1 MILSFS
7 VANFRS
13 FGEETSISFV
23 AGSRSND
30 HVGHLAAIPG
40 SSRKVLRTSVL
51 YGANG
56 AGKSN
61 LYRAMQVLR
70 DLAIGNVLGVQP
82 SPLLPFKF
90 WETEVPCS
98 RFEIVFAS
106 ESQIYRYRIEVSV
119 RAVCRE
125 SLEWLRGGVYE
136 VVYERAVNGRMSE
149 ISFGRAYG
157 EIVPE
162 KVRAQGVAGVSD
174 TRSFLALLCENVT
187 LQGVGAEIASV
198 YRWFRDLQF
207 IGPES
212 IHNSLVEVY
221 SDDAFRQFAE
231 EMLEKASGVH
241 GLRIRGKVMTAD
253 EIRRIVRPDFAAGT
267 VANLASP
274 AVMAMTMKNGMG
286 SEIQV
291 RKNPDNTFTAFEL
304 DAEHDLES
312 GRVGFLDLGD
322 ESDGTKRLIHLLP
335 ALYRVMRENKVCV
348 IDEVDRSMHALLSR
362 SFLRKFLGNPT
373 QGQLILTTQEDSL
386 LDAEI
391 FRRDEVWFAEKDSQG
406 MTRLYSLND
415 YRVRTAKTV
424 RDYYFQG
431 RYGAIPTLLREEAMQ
446 LNPGCRDE

>member
-7 VANFRS
+7 VENFRS
-13 FGEETSISFV
+13 FGDEARISFV
-23 AGSRSND
+23 AGTRSTD
-30 HVGHLAAIPG
+30 HAGHLAQIPE
-40 SSRKVLRTSVL
+40 SNRKVLRTSVL

-61 LYRAMQVLR
+61 LFRAMQVVR
-70 DLAIGNVLGVQP
+70 DFAIGNILGIQP
-82 SPLLPFKF
+82 SPLQPFKF
-90 WETEVPCS
+90 QKTDVSCS
-98 RFEIVFAS
+98 KFEITFVSAS
-106 ESQIYRYRIEVSV
+106 QVYRYRIQVSA
-119 RAVCRE
+119 RAVFGE
-125 SLEWLRGGVYE
+125 SLDWIRKGSFESI
-136 VVYERAVNGRMSE
+136 YERTVHEGVSE
-149 ISFGRAYG
+149 ISFGPVYG

-162 KVRAQGVAGVSD
+162 KVRAQGIAGVSD

-187 LQGVGAEIASV
+187 LQNVGAEIASV
-198 YRWFRDLQF
+198 CRWFRGLQF

-221 SDDAFRQFAE
+221 SDDSFRKFAE
-231 EMLEKASGVH
+231 EILENATGVH
-241 GLRIRGKVMTAD
+241 GLRVRDKILTAD
-253 EIRRIVRPDFAAGT
+253 EVRRMVRPDFAAGAF
-267 VANLASP
+267 ANLASP
-274 AVMAMTMKNGMG
+274 SVVAMTMKNGMG

-304 DAEHDLES
+304 DAEHNLAS

-335 ALYRVMRENKVCV
+335 ALYRVMNEDEICI

-362 SFLRKFLGNPT
+362 SFLRKFLGAPT
-373 QGQLILTTQEDSL
+373 RGQLILTTQEDSL

-391 FRRDEVWFAEKDSQG
+391 FRRDEVWFAEKDSQA

-431 RYGAIPTLLREEAMQ
+431 RYGAIPTLLREEALR
-446 LNPGCRDE
+446 LNAGDRDE

>member
-7 VANFRS
+7 VENFRS
-13 FGEETSISFV
+13 FGDEARISFV
-23 AGSRSND
+23 AGTRSSD
-30 HVGHLAAIPG
+30 HTGHLAQIPE
-40 SSRKVLRTSVL
+40 SDRKVLRTSVL

-61 LYRAMQVLR
+61 LYRAMQVTR
-70 DLAIGNVLGVQP
+70 DLAIGNILGIQP
-82 SPLLPFKF
+82 SPLQPFKF
-90 WETEVPCS
+90 RETDVPCS
-98 RFEIVFAS
+98 RFEIAFVS
-106 ESQIYRYRIEVSV
+106 ESRIYRYRVQVSA
-119 RAVCRE
+119 RAVCKE
-125 SLEWLRGGVYE
+125 SLDWIREGSFE
-136 VVYERAVNGRMSE
+136 PIYERTVHEGMSE
-149 ISFGRAYG
+149 ISFGPAYD

-187 LQGVGAEIASV
+187 LQGVGAEIASA

-221 SDDAFRQFAE
+221 SDESFRKFAE
-231 EMLEKASGVH
+231 EILENASGVH
-241 GLRIRGKVMTAD
+241 GLRVGSKVMTAD
-253 EIRRIVRPDFAAGT
+253 EIRRMVRPDFVAGT
-267 VANLASP
+267 FANLASP
-274 AVMAMTMKNGMG
+274 TVVSMTMKNGMG
-286 SEIQV
+286 AEIQV
-291 RKNPDNTFTAFEL
+291 RKNPDSTFTAFEL

-312 GRVGFLDLGD
+312 GRVGFLNLGD

-335 ALYRVMRENKVCV
+335 ALYRVMQEDKVCV

-373 QGQLILTTQEDSL
+373 RGQLILTTQEDSL

-391 FRRDEVWFAEKDSQG
+391 FRRDEVWFAEKDSQA

-431 RYGAIPTLLREEAMQ
+431 RYGAIPTLLREEAAR
-446 LNPGCRDE
+446 LNPGDRDE